1 MKKEI
6 NMLSCNMVM
15 VGGKIRGGVSVFK
28 TSTGK
33 EIGSMV
39 IEVVSTYQKDG
50 QEIERITPVE
60 VKFFGRQIEAY
71 KEKFQDGAQVL
82 VEGEESAYVNKEGK
96 VYNSVVCKHAHF
108 VGPPNKAAGYK
119 RENNA
124 EPPPP
129 SKEQEETTPF

>member
-50 QEIERITPVE
+50 
-60 VKFFGRQIEAY
+60 
-71 KEKFQDGAQVL
+71 L
-82 VEGEESAYVNKEGK
+82 
-96 VYNSVVCKHAHF
+96 
-108 VGPPNKAAGYK
+108 
-119 RENNA
+119 
-124 EPPPP
+124 
-129 SKEQEETTPF
+129 